1 MKELDRWA
9 AQYEEAVPAS
19 FRPRGQRAPSPPLY
33 REAGVPGAELR
44 SGLPS
49 PPVSHTC
56 FLTLLPLYGGQERS
70 SPHKDGSSKGLKR
83 GSSQPPR
90 CDGLGDSVG
99 QDQ

>member
-1 MKELDRWA
+1 MKELDRWV
-9 AQYEEAVPAS
+9 AQCEEAVPAS
-19 FRPRGQRAPSPPLY
+19 FHPRGQRAPSPPLY
-33 REAGVPGAELR
+33 REARAPGAELR

-56 FLTLLPLYGGQERS
+56 VLTLLPHCVGQERS

-83 GSSQPPR
+83 GSSQSPR
-90 CDGLGDSVG
+90 CNSLGDSVG